1 MKRNLL
7 FFLFISFS
15 IHFILFFLF
24 SNYLQLAFSNPIS
37 IEIAE
42 EEPQPQKNSSQIV
55 EQNTFNHK
63 TPDKNFYLSQHD
75 NTTVDEY
82 KGKLGQS
89 PNMGFQTPTAVDSE
103 NAEDSIVFETSANS
117 LFHNNIDYL
126 EGVHQE
132 GSQNSLNTKEILF
145 YTFYSRVKH
154 QIYWHWIR
162 EIQAEL
168 APSSLYTSSLQG
180 RLMTHIEA
188 FLDSKGYLNS
198 IVIKKKS
205 GLNELDRASINAI
218 QKAHPFPNPP
228 QPLISNKGTLKLQHI
243 FVLLNENPNKPSF

>member
-15 IHFILFFLF
+15 IHFVLFFLF
-24 SNYLQLAFSNPIS
+24 SSYLQLVFSNPIS
-37 IEIAE
+37 IEIAQE
-42 EEPQPQKNSSQIV
+42 EQKPQEKSFQIV
-55 EQNTFNHK
+55 EQNKFNHK
-63 TPDKNFYLSQHD
+63 TPDKDFYLSQH
-75 NTTVDEY
+75 NHTTVNEY
-82 KGKLGQS
+82 KGKLGKS
-89 PNMGFQTPTAVDSE
+89 PNMGFRPSLPIGLE
-103 NAEDSIVFETSANS
+103 KAEDAIVFETSAKS
-117 LFHNNIDYL
+117 LFYNNIDYL
-126 EGVHQE
+126 EDVEKE
-132 GSQNSLNTKEILF
+132 GRQNSLNTKEVLF

-154 QIYWHWIR
+154 QIYWHWVR
-162 EIQAEL
+162 EIRAEL
-168 APSSLYTSSLQG
+168 APSSIYASSLQG

-228 QPLISNKGTLKLQHI
+228 QPLISNEGTLKLKHI